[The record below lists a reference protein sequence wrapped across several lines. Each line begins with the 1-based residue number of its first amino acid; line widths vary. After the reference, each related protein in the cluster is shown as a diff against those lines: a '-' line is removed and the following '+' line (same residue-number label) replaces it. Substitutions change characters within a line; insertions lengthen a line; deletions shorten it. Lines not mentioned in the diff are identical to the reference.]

1 MCQQQWHVSLTTA
14 AGLTTSEANIHTL
27 QVALKELNTE
37 CQHLAEFLTQHS
49 ADGCKVP
56 NILDLPLAAERPSSS
71 KELTVCGFRHLLLC
85 KLAQTVFTDFYAAQ
99 LAVEVGS
106 AVDFLP
112 SNEYDETLL
121 LKLRLEKKKAESWL
135 KALKAAEVHDN
146 TVLSVVDGYTA
157 QFVSDMLIDYH
168 FNLRDSKVLTGK
180 ALKDESRGLVS
191 AAIRAQVI
199 ASAMHSQ
206 LIKIIVPGWL
216 QNTMFHESAPDCWA
230 SWPGVVPLNQ
240 EYMQAGV
247 RLAAKAGMIPAEY
260 KVAAVFCQ
268 EPAVVQVAETV
279 TELDKTR
286 GEGVC
291 CTPYKVL
298 IRARMDVAGCW
309 SCS

>member
-1 MCQQQWHVSLTTA
+1 MCQQQWHDFLTTA

-37 CQHLAEFLTQHS
+37 CQHLAEFLTQHNP
-49 ADGCKVP
+49 DGCMVP
-56 NILDLPLAAERPSSS
+56 NILDVSMMAKTTMSLKQLQ
-71 KELTVCGFRHLLLC
+71 VCGFRHLLLC
-85 KLAQTVFTDFYAAQ
+85 GLAKTVFTDFYAAQ
-99 LAVEVGS
+99 LAIEVGS
-106 AVDFLP
+106 AADFLP

-135 KALKAAEVHDN
+135 KALKAEVHDN
-146 TVLSVVDGYTA
+146 TVSSVVDCYTE

-168 FNLRDSKVLTGK
+168 FNLRDSKVLTGT

-216 QNTMFHESAPDCWA
+216 QNTMFHDSAPDCWA
-230 SWPGVVPLNQ
+230 SWPGVVSLNQ

-260 KVAAVFCQ
+260 KLAAVFCQ
-268 EPAVVQVAETV
+268 EPAVVQIAQTV
-279 TELDKTR
+279 TELDKLR
-286 GEGVC
+286 GEGSR

-298 IRARMDVAGCW
+298 IRARMDVAG
-309 SCS
+309 